1 MEGITM
7 DKEILINQF
16 NDTQNRIKILDKQHK
31 LNILF
36 IYIYASRP
44 IKVARKINI

>member
-16 NDTQNRIKILDKQHK
+16 NDTQNRIKILE
-31 LNILF
+31 NIYKTYLQN
-36 IYIYASRP
+36 
-44 IKVARKINI
+44 KKD